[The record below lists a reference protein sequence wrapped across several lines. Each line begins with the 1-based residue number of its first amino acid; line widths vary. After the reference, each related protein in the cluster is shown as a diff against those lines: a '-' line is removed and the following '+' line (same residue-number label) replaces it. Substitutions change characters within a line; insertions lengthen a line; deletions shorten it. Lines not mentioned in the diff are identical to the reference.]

1 MPIFEFK
8 CSDCDHKF
16 EDLVPNSETR
26 LKCPKCGSENTG
38 KLMSTFAASAPGGG
52 PAAPSCGAPSC
63 GSGFS

>member
-8 CSDCDHKF
+8 CSDCDYKF
-16 EDLVPNSETR
+16 EELVPNSETK

-38 KLMSTFAASAPGGG
+38 KLMSTFAASVTGGSS
-52 PAAPSCGAPSC
+52 ASPSCSAPSC